1 MEGGCIMNR
10 KHSMSQNSLSVKMN
24 RSLNA
29 FIIPSFAVLLCLT
42 VVPLFFSLIISFF
55 NYKLIQPD
63 NIRFCGIDNFIRAFG
78 DRQFVSSIKVTVI
91 QVVATVAGQ
100 MVLGIFAAL
109 LFSREGFIVRILR
122 AIYII
127 PMMITPV
134 VTGIMFRMMFNT
146 DLGFVN
152 YLLSVFGISPVNWL
166 GDSKMALVTVILTDI
181 WLSTPF
187 VTMILL
193 AGIQSIEQDY
203 YSAASIDGCNF
214 VQKFFHITLPLI
226 RPMILLA
233 LLFRLMD
240 AIRRYDS
247 IMAMTNGGPG
257 TATQTLNI
265 YSYYQGFSF
274 LNIGYSSALS
284 LMMLIVIVC
293 LSIFLLNKINKEN

>member
-1 MEGGCIMNR
+1 M
-10 KHSMSQNSLSVKMN
+10 
-24 RSLNA
+24 
-29 FIIPSFAVLLCLT
+29 
-42 VVPLFFSLIISFF
+42 VPLFFSLIISFF

-152 YLLSVFGISPVNWL
+152 YLLGVFGISPVNWL

-214 VQKFFHITLPLI
+214 VQKFFHITLPLLKPPSVYVLTI
-226 RPMILLA
+226 SV
-233 LLFRLMD
+233 
-240 AIRRYDS
+240 YGG
-247 IMAMTNGGPG
+247 MAMFTESYILFNGNASPNNVG
-257 TATQTLNI
+257 TTIVGYL
-265 YSYYQGFSF
+265 YRMGFEQGQLGLGSA
-274 LNIGYSSALS
+274 IGVVL
-284 LMMLIVIVC
+284 LVIVMG
-293 LSIFLLNKINKEN
+293 INLIQLGINGTFRRKEK

>member
-1 MEGGCIMNR
+1 MNR

-152 YLLSVFGISPVNWL
+152 YLLGVFGISPVNWL
-166 GDSKMALVTVILTDI
+166 GDSKMALVTVILTDL

-193 AGIQSIEQDY
+193 CRDTV
-203 YSAASIDGCNF
+203 N
-214 VQKFFHITLPLI
+214 
-226 RPMILLA
+226 
-233 LLFRLMD
+233 
-240 AIRRYDS
+240 
-247 IMAMTNGGPG
+247 
-257 TATQTLNI
+257 
-265 YSYYQGFSF
+265 
-274 LNIGYSSALS
+274 
-284 LMMLIVIVC
+284 
-293 LSIFLLNKINKEN
+293 